1 MGGQEAAP
9 NRHPSPEKR
18 ARAFF
23 YTASLR
29 RAARDMRDMR
39 HNAGLF
45 FAWQATKNV
54 PRDFVACDDNALV
67 FGLLLLFVDVD
78 GPPGGALRIPA
89 CSEACA
95 SSVLASSVLA
105 QEKSFRKLLLFLAEF
120 EHLRTGCLA
129 DCIIHALPMH
139 T

>member
-1 MGGQEAAP
+1 
-9 NRHPSPEKR
+9 
-18 ARAFF
+18 
-23 YTASLR
+23 
-29 RAARDMRDMR
+29 MR
-39 HNAGLF
+39 LF
-45 FAWQATKNV
+45 SWRCQATKNV
-54 PRDFVACDDNALV
+54 PRDFVACDDNPLV
-67 FGLLLLFVDVD
+67 FRLLLLFVDVD

-95 SSVLASSVLA
+95 SSVLASLLA
-105 QEKSFRKLLLFLAEF
+105 QEKSFRKLLQFLAEF